1 MKTEY
6 INKRETEEIAALSDI
21 IDVVIK
27 RRNDLGMSQR
37 DLAAE
42 CGIPQSSVSRIESMK
57 TTPNF
62 LTMLKILQPLGLEL
76 SVNLKDDRK
85 QIFK

>member
-6 INKRETEEIAALSDI
+6 INKRKTEEIAALSDI

-37 DLAAE
+37 DLADE

-62 LTMLKILQPLGLEL
+62 LTMLKILQPLGLKL
-76 SVNLKDDRK
+76 SVNLKDDCK

>member
-1 MKTEY
+1 MKNEY
-6 INKRETEEIAALSDI
+6 INKRKTEEIAALSDI

-37 DLAAE
+37 DLADE

>member
-6 INKRETEEIAALSDI
+6 INKRKTEEIAALSDI